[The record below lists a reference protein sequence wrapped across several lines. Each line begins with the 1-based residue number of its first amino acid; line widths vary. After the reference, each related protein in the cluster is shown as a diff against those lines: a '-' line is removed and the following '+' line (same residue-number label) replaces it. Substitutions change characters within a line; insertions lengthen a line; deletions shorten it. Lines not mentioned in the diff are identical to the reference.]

1 MHSGGIV
8 DQKQFVGEMTSLN
21 CGLVYWN
28 MVRAFEHNFLEWLTK
43 HRLELT
49 YTFVGNWEPQKPQR
63 RRWSCRRKSRTS

>member
-1 MHSGGIV
+1 MEVLLI
-8 DQKQFVGEMTSLN
+8 QEQFVGEMTCLN

-49 YTFVGNWEPQKPQR
+49 YTFVGNWEPSQAIVGLLEESQEQAE
-63 RRWSCRRKSRTS
+63 